1 MKLFGRCAIIESR
14 FVSVAVSRRHRQA
27 KRPNIMYAR
36 SRQIA
41 ERCPMTNRDP
51 PPPPPPPP
59 PPQTAL
65 CRCDARR
72 HVAAPETLLIGAA
85 SRISELEKRLAPTSD
100 RPHVCTNRP
109 SRLVPPGR
117 SSGTPASREFASERT
132 RERERERE
140 REMRGS
146 HE

>member
-14 FVSVAVSRRHRQA
+14 FVNVALSRHRQA

-41 ERCPMTNRDP
+41 ERCPMTNRD
-51 PPPPPPPP
+51 

-100 RPHVCTNRP
+100 RPHVCAKRP
-109 SRLVPPGR
+109 PRLVPPG
-117 SSGTPASREFASERT
+117 TPVSREFA

-140 REMRGS
+140 NALLS
-146 HE
+146 